1 MVGKCCSAI
10 KYVNS
15 RRCFC
20 EISFV
25 RFPKNPL
32 ELVMSIGSLDKCVFD
47 ALFSPSLA
55 RSLYYLP
62 AIMPIICKLQL
73 FLVFY

>member
-1 MVGKCCSAI
+1 MVGKCCSVI

-15 RRCFC
+15 RGCFC
-20 EISFV
+20 EISFF

-32 ELVMSIGSLDKCVFD
+32 ELVMSIGSLDKFVFD

-55 RSLYYLP
+55 RSLYLQ
-62 AIMPIICKLQL
+62 ITIIFG
-73 FLVFY
+73 FLLTCVGQRIV